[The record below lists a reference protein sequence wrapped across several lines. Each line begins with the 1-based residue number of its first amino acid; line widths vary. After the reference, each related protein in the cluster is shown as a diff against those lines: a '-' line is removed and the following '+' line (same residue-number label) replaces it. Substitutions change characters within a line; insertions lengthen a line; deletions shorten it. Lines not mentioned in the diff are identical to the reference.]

1 MSAEFINGAC
11 CSCNYNSYSRT
22 EGLQKFMAEK
32 EPIVG
37 IDEESFLKLG
47 NDLNL
52 FM

>member
-1 MSAEFINGAC
+1 
-11 CSCNYNSYSRT
+11 
-22 EGLQKFMAEK
+22 MAEK